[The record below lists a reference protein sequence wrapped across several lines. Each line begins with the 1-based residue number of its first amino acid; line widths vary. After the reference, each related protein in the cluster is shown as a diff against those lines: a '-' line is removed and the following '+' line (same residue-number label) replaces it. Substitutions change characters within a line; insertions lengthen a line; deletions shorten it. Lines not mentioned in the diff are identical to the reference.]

1 MCWSSWVWLVIAQ
14 LLLGT
19 RTTLVLPVGRAGE
32 RKNSKPS
39 CLGCQ
44 EFGCKNVLKKE
55 QHKILC
61 SHKLTFKKMFVY
73 IFVCFHETV
82 EALHLGTLMAAH
94 GYFFPISDH
103 VLTLKDDGTFYR
115 FQVSLMK
122 VFLNGKNRSLHS
134 VCWLFLQKFW
144 RHDLFY
150 LT

>member
-1 MCWSSWVWLVIAQ
+1 MPVAMPCGWSFAQ

-19 RTTLVLPVGRAGE
+19 RATLGPSVKELE
-32 RKNSKPS
+32 KEKNSKPRFS
-39 CLGCQ
+39 GCQ
-44 EFGCKNVLKKE
+44 EFGCKNVLKRE
-55 QHKILC
+55 QDKILYSC
-61 SHKLTFKKMFVY
+61 KLTFKKIFVY

-122 VFLNGKNRSLHS
+122 TFLNGKIE
-134 VCWLFLQKFW
+134 VCILFV
-144 RHDLFY
+144 DCFY
-150 LT
+150 KNFENITYFI